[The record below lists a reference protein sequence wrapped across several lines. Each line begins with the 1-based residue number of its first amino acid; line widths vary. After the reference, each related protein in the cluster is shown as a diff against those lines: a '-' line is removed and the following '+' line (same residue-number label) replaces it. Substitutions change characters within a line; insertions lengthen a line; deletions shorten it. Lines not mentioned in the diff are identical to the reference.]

1 MSTRCLVARLNE
13 DGTVDAIYNHFDS
26 YYDGLG
32 ADLLKYFDTK
42 EKVDSLIK
50 RGSGSYV
57 LDEKGYEDEKNYH
70 YNSEDDFFKQVDSD
84 CFIEFGYIWKDDQW
98 FARDSKYFLNRTRAE
113 DEEGYFY
120 ELTPLKEI
128 LKNQKS

>member
-1 MSTRCLVARLNE
+1 MSARCLVARLNE

-42 EKVDSLIK
+42 EKVNSLIK
-50 RGSGSYV
+50 RGSGPYV
-57 LDEKGYEDEKNYH
+57 LDEKGYEDEKKYH

-84 CFIEFGYIWKDDQW
+84 CFIKFGYIWKDDQW
-98 FARDSKYFLNRTRAE
+98 FARDSKYFLDITRSNE
-113 DEEGYFY
+113 EEGYFY
-120 ELTPLKEI
+120 ELTSLKEI
-128 LKNQKS
+128 LRNQKS

>member
-57 LDEKGYEDEKNYH
+57 LDEKGYEDEKNSH

-98 FARDSKYFLNRTRAE
+98 FARDSKYFLNRTR
-113 DEEGYFY
+113 DEEDGYFY
-120 ELTPLKEI
+120 ELTSLKEI

>member
-1 MSTRCLVARLNE
+1 MSTRCLIARLNE

-32 ADLLKYFDTK
+32 ADLLKHFDTK

-57 LDEKGYEDEKNYH
+57 LDEKGYEDEKNSH

-84 CFIEFGYIWKDDQW
+84 CFIEFGYIWKDNQW
-98 FARDSKYFLNRTRAE
+98 FARDSRYFLDKTR
-113 DEEGYFY
+113 DKEEGYFY
-120 ELTPLKEI
+120 ELTSLKEI

>member
-32 ADLLKYFDTK
+32 ADLLKHFDTK
-42 EKVDSLIK
+42 EKVNSLIK

-57 LDEKGYEDEKNYH
+57 LDEKGYEDGKNYH

-84 CFIEFGYIWKDDQW
+84 CFIEFGYIWKDDRW
-98 FARDSKYFLNRTRAE
+98 FARDSKYFLNRTR
-113 DEEGYFY
+113 DEEDGYFY
-120 ELTPLKEI
+120 ELTSLKEI